1 MDEKLSNIF
10 EKICIEK
17 QGSIHEEKEKDAFDH
32 LNQLIEKN
40 TTGPPLFRVQFPDLF
55 VY

>member
-1 MDEKLSNIF
+1 LDEKLSNIF

-32 LNQLIEKN
+32 RCLSTFSL
-40 TTGPPLFRVQFPDLF
+40 LAFSRQFEGGDNRF
-55 VY
+55 